1 MQKAVRLRL
10 IAALVLAVG
19 ISASAYPEGSTDPAG
34 SSIAY
39 KLVKS
44 VPLGAPDRWDYV
56 VYDAPSHRVYVAHG
70 DRVTVVD
77 GQDGSIVGQ
86 VEGLPGGTHG
96 IAISHA
102 AGRGYTDDGQAG
114 QAASFDLKTL
124 KVVKRL
130 KAQDDADAV
139 TIDPTSGHVFVVNSE
154 PGTLTVIDPQSD
166 EVVAT
171 VDAGSKLE
179 YVVAGANG
187 KVYANGVAKR
197 QIIRID
203 TATNR
208 VDATWPIPDCAAPH
222 GLAIDTARHRLF
234 SSCQNSRL
242 VVVDADSGTTLATLP
257 IGAGTDAAAFDATR
271 KLIFSSNGID
281 GTISIIR
288 EINADKFVPA
298 GTLKTQA
305 SARTMSVD
313 PRSGRLYLAA
323 ADIDAR
329 DSAALQGARG
339 SGPPPRRRM
348 PLVAGSL
355 KLLFFDPVH

>member
-1 MQKAVRLRL
+1 MQKAVQFPF
-10 IAALVLAVG
+10 IAALALAVG
-19 ISASAYPEGSTDPAG
+19 ITASASPESGTESAG
-34 SSIAY
+34 SSVAY
-39 KLVKS
+39 SLVKS
-44 VPLGAPDRWDYV
+44 IPLGAPDRWDYV

-77 GQDGSIVGQ
+77 GRDGSIVGQ
-86 VEGLPGGTHG
+86 VEGLAGGTHG
-96 IAISHA
+96 IAISHV

-124 KVVKRL
+124 QVVKRL
-130 KAQDDADAV
+130 KAQDDADAI
-139 TIDPTSGHVFVVNSE
+139 TLDPTSGHIFVVNSE

-166 EVVAT
+166 EVVAM

-179 YVVAGANG
+179 YAVAGANG

-203 TATNR
+203 TASNR
-208 VDATWPIPDCAAPH
+208 VDATWPMPDCAAPH
-222 GLAIDTARHRLF
+222 GLAIDTSRHRLF

-242 VVVDADSGTTLATLP
+242 VVINADTGAVLATLP
-257 IGAGTDAAAFDATR
+257 IGAGTDAAAFDSKH

-281 GTISIIR
+281 GTISVIR
-288 EINADKFVPA
+288 EINADTFVPA
-298 GTLKTQA
+298 GTLKTQS

-313 PRSGRLYLAA
+313 PRSGRLYVAA
-323 ADIDAR
+323 ADVDAKAL
-329 DSAALQGARG
+329 AALQGAR
-339 SGPPPRRRM
+339 SSVSPPRRM

>member
-1 MQKAVRLRL
+1 MDVRPSLF
-10 IAALVLAVG
+10 AALILALG
-19 ISASAYPEGSTDPAG
+19 LTSSAYSDSTAG
-34 SSIAY
+34 PTAPSLNY
-39 KLVKS
+39 QLVKS
-44 VPLGAPDRWDYV
+44 VVLGAPDRWDYV

-70 DRVTVVD
+70 DRLTVVD
-77 GQDGSIVGQ
+77 GQDGTIIGQ
-86 VEGLPGGTHG
+86 VEGLVGGTHG
-96 IAISHA
+96 IAIARS

-124 KVVKRL
+124 KVLKRL

-139 TIDPTSGHVFVVNSE
+139 TIDPTSGHVFVINSE
-154 PGTLTVIDPQSD
+154 PGTLTVIDPHRD

-179 YVVAGANG
+179 YAVAGANG

-203 TATNR
+203 TRTNR

-222 GLAIDTARHRLF
+222 GLAIDISRHRLF

-242 VVVDADSGTTLATLP
+242 VVVNADTGATIATLP
-257 IGAGTDAAAFDATR
+257 IGAGTDAAAFDSTR

-281 GTISIIR
+281 GTISVLR
-288 EINADKFVPA
+288 EVNAETFVAA
-298 GTLKTQA
+298 GTIKTQS

-313 PRSGRLYLAA
+313 SRSGRLYVAA
-323 ADIDAR
+323 ADIDA
-329 DSAALQGARG
+329 SAVAAQGTRG
-339 SGPPPRRRM
+339 SGSAPRRM
-348 PLVAGSL
+348 PFVAGSL
-355 KLLFFDPVH
+355 KLLFFDPAP